1 MIQEAHNYFY
11 NERFGSEKWFD
22 VTEKQQNQVLNM
34 AKNQIKRLNEYID
47 LEKEDVK
54 KAIFEQALY
63 LLETQNNNRAR
74 LIEQG
79 VTSFSVEG
87 LSESYDTSKVKSS
100 SKNKICGE
108 ALAYLRPFLEGSYDI
123 C

>member
-1 MIQEAHNYFY
+1 MIQEAYNYFY

-22 VTEKQQNQVLNM
+22 VAEKQQNQVLNM

-63 LLETQNNNRAR
+63 LLETENNSRTK

-87 LSESYDTSKVKSS
+87 LSESYSTSNKSS
-100 SKNKICGE
+100 SKSKICSE
-108 ALAYLRPFLEGSYDI
+108 ALAYLRDYLGGSFEI

>member
-1 MIQEAHNYFY
+1 MIQEAQNYFN

-22 VTEKQQNQVLNM
+22 VSEKQQNQVLNM

-63 LLETQNNNRAR
+63 LLETQNNNRTK

-87 LSESYDTSKVKSS
+87 LSESYNTSNKSS